1 LPRTFEPQWRP
12 FVNDADFAEIR
23 ELVKDYYEGM
33 VYGRSEALA
42 RVFETGARFQG
53 VRDDDQ
59 VRRGLPEFLTMIASA
74 GDEPLPASEYSV
86 SVELIDVMGTVGV
99 VKVKDR
105 FRGRMYVDYLTLV
118 RTAAGWRIV
127 NKAFTTID

>member
-1 LPRTFEPQWRP
+1 
-12 FVNDADFAEIR
+12 
-23 ELVKDYYEGM
+23 
-33 VYGRSEALA
+33 
-42 RVFETGARFQG
+42 
-53 VRDDDQ
+53 
-59 VRRGLPEFLTMIASA
+59 MIASA